1 MLISTSESAGENN
14 LASTF
19 PRGQWMK
26 PPFSL
31 VFRRRAKGLKA
42 AGGERRGWSLRA
54 PSPQF
59 INAQRPGAFA
69 ELGQDSSPSRPPSP
83 PSRAFL
89 VPPAGA
95 APPLPPPFHPSH
107 LSLRAQTRN
116 ARPPGYLLP
125 RSSAEPLPTA
135 LCNLPALLPRPRGD
149 LGPNSDIYTPPAA
162 ASRGS
167 VPAPPL
173 EANPLPRRLARPAPP
188 HGGTGSGRLPRR
200 GAPGGPGALKA
211 PPAGQRLFPRL
222 GGGRAPQRFLRP
234 RSRPPPCCGGDV
246 RGCGSRGS
254 RGGGT
259 GTGTHPARP
268 GQRCA
273 AGGGG
278 GRPLGPE
285 VPVSET
291 LRCKVGRA
299 ATTACL

>member
-1 MLISTSESAGENN
+1 MLISTSESVGTNN

-19 PRGQWMK
+19 PAGQWMK
-26 PPFSL
+26 PPFSPL
-31 VFRRRAKGLKA
+31 FRRRAKWLKA
-42 AGGERRGWSLRA
+42 AGGERRGWRLRA

-59 INAQRPGAFA
+59 INAQGSRAYT
-69 ELGQDSSPSRPPSP
+69 ELGQDSSPSRPPSL
-83 PSRAFL
+83 PSRGFL

-107 LSLRAQTRN
+107 PSLRAQTRN

-125 RSSAEPLPTA
+125 RNSAEPLPTA
-135 LCNLPALLPRPRGD
+135 LCNLSALPPRPRGD

-167 VPAPPL
+167 APAPPL
-173 EANPLPRRLARPAPP
+173 EANPHPRRLASPAPP
-188 HGGTGSGRLPRR
+188 RGGTGSGRRPQR
-200 GAPGGPGALKA
+200 GTPGGPGALKA
-211 PPAGQRLFPRL
+211 PPAGQRLFPRH
-222 GGGRAPQRFLRP
+222 GSGRLPQRFP
-234 RSRPPPCCGGDV
+234 QPPSRPPPGCGADV

-254 RGGGT
+254 RRGGT
-259 GTGTHPARP
+259 GSHAARR

-285 VPVSET
+285 VPLSQT
-291 LRCKVGRA
+291 LRAGKVGRA
-299 ATTACL
+299 APTACL